1 MVAFSHVSL
10 NRSAISDVKSPL
22 FLLLTDLG
30 PGQWEAK
37 ALPDGTHQH
46 GARRGREHPEP
57 LPVLLRRGQAGQVL
71 GSGVQQGTVLV
82 PFHFCF
88 TLYVVFEWTVGP
100 LLFS

>member
-1 MVAFSHVSL
+1 M
-10 NRSAISDVKSPL
+10 
-22 FLLLTDLG
+22 FLILLTDLG